1 MTYFGKL
8 LLNSYHFACTYYS
21 AYTPL
26 VLQYI
31 RPCSLWRQR
40 NPEDAPR
47 ICFGILKLQT
57 SPGTHEQCVSQCSVA
72 DLYHQLSFCY
82 FFLRQNLPNLPR
94 LTINWCRHSELRR
107 MHGPPVLAPQEL
119 EIICLSSPQIH
130 HSLLL
135 ESQLLLNWFLCIR
148 YKRSHSDWAGGDS
161 DTMGFRLV
169 VTKRHE
175 KYLKVRVKRK
185 NILPCFLRSS

>member
-1 MTYFGKL
+1 MLHAFALGYWSYKLVQGLMSSVYHSAL
-8 LLNSYHFACTYYS
+8 LLTYTISFHFA
-21 AYTPL
+21 
-26 VLQYI
+26 I
-31 RPCSLWRQR
+31 
-40 NPEDAPR
+40 
-47 ICFGILKLQT
+47 
-57 SPGTHEQCVSQCSVA
+57 
-72 DLYHQLSFCY
+72 